1 MVFPVVIF
9 FQCPSAVILVGLSLG
24 VIYVFIRTEIVNVY
38 DSEGGWERD
47 RRDGERRREMEGE
60 RGLLVLI
67 MCFLFFGFVCFLF
80 FLSVCFVFLF
90 GCLFSCRFPAP
101 AVTSLCLLSGF
112 LCLVLCVI
120 LCVVAGCLFHSI
132 CPGNRF
138 SLSNSRFQTAVVYE

>member
-1 MVFPVVIF
+1 M
-9 FQCPSAVILVGLSLG
+9 
-24 VIYVFIRTEIVNVY
+24 IYVFIRTEIVNVY

-80 FLSVCFVFLF
+80 FCLFVSFSCLVV
-90 GCLFSCRFPAP
+90 LFSCRFHAP

-112 LCLVLCVI
+112 LCLVLCVV

-132 CPGNRF
+132 CHGNRF
-138 SLSNSRFQTAVVYE
+138 SLSNSRFQTAVVYD